1 MPCNQDICGCLSLI
15 FYSSEGIS
23 LFCDRK
29 RQPFFC
35 FIINAKQRVMK
46 EISIEGKSSRTQE
59 HKALSSVK
67 SYAKSHA
74 EKIGSFTTLL
84 GLSYAMLAIEADN
97 FILALIAIAISAV
110 SMLLVR
116 KGGNHDR

>member
-1 MPCNQDICGCLSLI
+1 MFSDG
-15 FYSSEGIS
+15 
-23 LFCDRK
+23 K
-29 RQPFFC
+29 WQPFFG
-35 FIINAKQRVMK
+35 FFINAKYITVMK

-116 KGGNHDR
+116 KGGNHETI